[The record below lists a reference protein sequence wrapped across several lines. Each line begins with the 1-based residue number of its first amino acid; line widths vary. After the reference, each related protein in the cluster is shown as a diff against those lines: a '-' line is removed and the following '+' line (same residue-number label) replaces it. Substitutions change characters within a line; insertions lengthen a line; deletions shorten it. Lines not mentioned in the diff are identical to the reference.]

1 MGLAG
6 LLCVLASRR
15 GDGSLADWNLK
26 GENIAPLTWR
36 RGADIGKGHGKTL
49 IGEITPRFERR
60 GKSNRLSH
68 TSNVSQGW
76 SHDRRVFSL

>member
-1 MGLAG
+1 M
-6 LLCVLASRR
+6 
-15 GDGSLADWNLK
+15 
-26 GENIAPLTWR
+26 
-36 RGADIGKGHGKTL
+36 GADIGKGHGKTL

-68 TSNVSQGW
+68 RSNVSQGW